1 MSKKAVD
8 MLHGPVMKKLL
19 AFSIPIAL
27 TSWLQMLFNSADSMI
42 VGRWGEAGALA
53 SVGATFV
60 FVMLIVSF
68 FGGLSAGVTV
78 CAAGDW
84 GAGDRKGFDETS
96 HTAVVLAA
104 IVGLFILV
112 LGEIITAPVL
122 TAMDVPVDI
131 RPGAILYLKIY
142 FICMPFQ
149 MVYNACASIMRAR
162 GDSKTPL
169 VFLAISGAAN
179 VALNLV
185 FVIVCKWNVVGVAV
199 ATVLTQ
205 GLSMTLA
212 LCHLFKKNSDYG
224 MIFKM
229 LMLKKDKVGRIIK
242 VGLPAG
248 LQASMLAASDIPLQT
263 CVNSLGALAVAGNT
277 AALTLEGFTFAV
289 MESIS
294 QGCTVFTGQCVG
306 AKDYKRARKVM
317 WNSLVMIIV
326 SGALVGWLC
335 VLLKQPL
342 LALFQPDSAE
352 AVAWGVQ
359 RVMAV
364 CSFAFVYGALTTLN
378 SSLRGYEIS
387 TPQAVIN
394 GIGLFGFRVMWSLVV
409 FPRFPD
415 LFHLYLS
422 YPAAWILCI
431 IAMAII
437 YKPMIKRKLEKKEQ
451 LANS

>member
-42 VGRWGEAGALA
+42 VGRWGNEGALA

-60 FVMLIVSF
+60 FVMLIITF

-84 GAGDRKGFDETS
+84 GAGDRKGFDDTS

-104 IVGLFILV
+104 IVGLFVLV

-122 TAMDVPVDI
+122 TAMNVPEDI
-131 RPGAILYLKIY
+131 RPGAVLYLKIY

-169 VFLAISGAAN
+169 VFLAISGVGN
-179 VALNLV
+179 VILNLV
-185 FVIVCKWNVVGVAV
+185 FVIGCKWNVAGVAI

-205 GLSMTLA
+205 GLSMVLA
-212 LCHLFKKNSDYG
+212 LHHLFKKNSDYG
-224 MIFKM
+224 MRFDRLALNKA
-229 LMLKKDKVGRIIK
+229 KVGRIIR

-277 AALTLEGFTFAV
+277 AALTVEGYIFAA
-289 MESIS
+289 MEAVS

-317 WNSLVMIIV
+317 WNSMVMIVV
-326 SGALVGWLC
+326 SGVIIGWLC
-335 VLLKQPL
+335 VLVKKPMLT
-342 LALFQPDSAE
+342 LFQPDSAE
-352 AVAWGVQ
+352 AVSWGIQ
-359 RVMAV
+359 RVLAV
-364 CSFAFVYGALTTLN
+364 CSFAFIYGFLTTLN

-387 TPQAVIN
+387 TPQAIIN

-422 YPAAWILCI
+422 YPSAWICCI

-437 YKPMIKRKLEKKEQ
+437 YKPMIKRKLEKKEK